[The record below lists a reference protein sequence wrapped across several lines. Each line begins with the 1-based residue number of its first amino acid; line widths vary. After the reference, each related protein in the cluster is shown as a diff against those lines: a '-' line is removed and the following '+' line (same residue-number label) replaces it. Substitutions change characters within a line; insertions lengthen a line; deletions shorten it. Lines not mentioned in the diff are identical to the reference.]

1 MDIYNACRYVM
12 YYIEN
17 KVSYVIK
24 QVSQY
29 KQKNKIFSDNQKFLK
44 LSDVYIRYGTLNTI
58 LVSLYRK
65 NNNIKLLHNIYK
77 FKQQCLN
84 VFNFMTFFDRCKTT
98 FSEPYPDLR

>member
-1 MDIYNACRYVM
+1 M

-44 LSDVYIRYGTLNTI
+44 LSDVYILYGTLNTI
-58 LVSLYRK
+58 LVTLYR
-65 NNNIKLLHNIYK
+65 
-77 FKQQCLN
+77 
-84 VFNFMTFFDRCKTT
+84 TT
-98 FSEPYPDLR
+98 T